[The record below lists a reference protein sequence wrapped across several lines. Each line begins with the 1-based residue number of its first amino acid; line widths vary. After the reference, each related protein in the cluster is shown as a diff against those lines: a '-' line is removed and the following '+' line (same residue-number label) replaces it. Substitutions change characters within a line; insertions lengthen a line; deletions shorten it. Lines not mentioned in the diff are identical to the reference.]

1 MIRFAK
7 RVMNSDITIIGSA
20 GCTHELF
27 DHSAARQTDTAY
39 PVALDLT
46 IQGNKKRHRF
56 GDADVQDKES
66 PLRCSIDNWF
76 ANLQYDKS

>member
-39 PVALDLT
+39 
-46 IQGNKKRHRF
+46 QGVIFMRT
-56 GDADVQDKES
+56 DT
-66 PLRCSIDNWF
+66 
-76 ANLQYDKS
+76 